1 MRARSLF
8 FALAALSVFAA
19 CNPTQDT
26 PAVEASLTVSGV
38 KDNTISVTDEGKTV
52 KLTVKSNV
60 SWIASCDAEWVEV
73 DPSSAEISDNKE
85 TSTKVSVLIK
95 KNEGEE
101 ERSANLTIGA
111 DGVDAVVVKI
121 NQSAPAVEEKVLC
134 VWDMDKFEAV
144 KDPAISVP
152 FSAAEGSIVIHSNVS
167 WKATCSDWITIDPS
181 ANTFDGEN
189 QNITVKLT
197 IASNETD
204 AAREGEIRFAGEGV
218 DDLVVLVKQAKADK
232 VNVTLV
238 ETKHPYCDVDFK
250 VVPDEGIM
258 WTYGLFGDEDID
270 YLAENNLTVGDYL
283 VYELNYYLQKG
294 YSSSEI
300 IAGLLYDAEE
310 EINFTRLDE
319 KTHYQFT
326 AIGAKYDEANGVFVA
341 TTLPTD
347 VEFTTASAPAANE
360 DYSSVLGTY
369 SVNVTSDFDS
379 EKKTTEVQFTISAQY
394 INETYFMTFPNAD
407 FSPVSK
413 QGNVDSFVLGYDSAN
428 KQIIL
433 PNVQLGSRGF
443 GWSYSNAD
451 IGTGAGI
458 VFYASIGEDEY
469 DENDQL
475 VKEATVP
482 EYLYYKWSSDYNK
495 LTLFGTELGSEKL
508 HWAGYICKNNN
519 GNLAWTG
526 YVSSSYAFNGSTDL
540 TRVANTTT
548 SAVKEKKDLMHPEF
562 PVNKASSFFRK

>member
-60 SWIASCDAEWVEV
+60 SWTASCDAEWVEV

-258 WTYGLFGDEDID
+258 WKALYFNDEDIA
-270 YLAENNLTVGDYL
+270 YLKGKGLTAGDY
-283 VYELNYYLQKG
+283 
-294 YSSSEI
+294 I
-300 IAGLLYDAEE
+300 IMYVNSFLEQYKPSAIISGLLSNSEAELSL
-310 EINFTRLDE
+310 TGLDE

-326 AIGAKYDEANGVFVA
+326 AIGVKYDEANEVFVA

-347 VEFTTASAPAANE
+347 VEFTTASAPAAE
-360 DYSSVLGTY
+360 KDYASLLGTY
-369 SVNVTSDFDS
+369 SVNVTYAFDG
-379 EKKTTEVQFTISAQY
+379 KPAEVQFTISEQY
-394 INETYFMTFPNAD
+394 INETYYMTFPNSD
-407 FSPVSK
+407 FSPVYVDEDN
-413 QGNVDSFVLGYDSAN
+413 GVTYVDSFILGYDSSN
-428 KQIIL
+428 KQVIL
-433 PNVQLGSRGF
+433 PCGQVGTEGF
-443 GWSYSNAD
+443 TWSFNKLQIQDAGVAFSSLVGKYNYKTEKFENA
-451 IGTGAGI
+451 TA
-458 VFYASIGEDEY
+458 
-469 DENDQL
+469 L
-475 VKEATVP
+475 

-495 LTLFGTELGSEKL
+495 LILSGTEIGDNKL
-508 HWAGYICKNNN
+508 YWRSLVCVVN
-519 GNLAWTG
+519 GENIEPKGTYSL
-526 YVSSSYAFNGSTDL
+526 YEFNGSTDI

-562 PVNKASSFFRK
+562 PVKKVCSFFCK

>member
-60 SWIASCDAEWVEV
+60 SWTASCDAEWVEV

-283 VYELNYYLQKG
+283 VYELNYYLQNG

-369 SVNVTSDFDS
+369 SVNVTNAFDG
-379 EKKTTEVQFTISAQY
+379 KPAEVQFTISEQY
-394 INETYFMTFPNAD
+394 INETYYMTFPNSD
-407 FSPVSK
+407 FSPVYVDEDN
-413 QGNVDSFVLGYDSAN
+413 GVTYVDSFILGYDSSN
-428 KQIIL
+428 KQVIL
-433 PNVQLGSRGF
+433 PCGQVGTEGF
-443 GWSYSNAD
+443 TWSFNKLQIQDAGVAFSSLVGKYNYKTKKFENA
-451 IGTGAGI
+451 TA
-458 VFYASIGEDEY
+458 
-469 DENDQL
+469 L
-475 VKEATVP
+475 

-495 LTLFGTELGSEKL
+495 LILSGTEIGDNKL
-508 HWAGYICKNNN
+508 YWRSLVCVVN
-519 GNLAWTG
+519 GENIEPKVTYSL
-526 YVSSSYAFNGSTDL
+526 YEFNGSTDI
-540 TRVANTTT
+540 THVANTTT